1 MEEFLKE
8 LGITKQGRKNENGY
22 YVIDIDD
29 SNEFGKIFSRL
40 DKSDLVDE
48 DEESSSITLDSANIT
63 YLSDDYT
70 ITLMADFENDTDYKL
85 VMREN

>member
-8 LGITKQGRKNENGY
+8 LGITKQGRKNENGF

-29 SNEFGKIFSRL
+29 SDEFGKIFSKL

-63 YLSDDYT
+63 YLGDDYT
-70 ITLMADFENDTDYKL
+70 ITLMGDFENDTDYKL

>member
-8 LGITKQGRKNENGY
+8 LGITKQGRKNENGF

-29 SNEFGKIFSRL
+29 SDEFGKIFSRL

>member
-8 LGITKQGRKNENGY
+8 LGITKQGRKNENGF

-29 SNEFGKIFSRL
+29 SDEFGKIFSKL

-70 ITLMADFENDTDYKL
+70 ITLMGDFENDTDYKL

>member
-8 LGITKQGRKNENGY
+8 LGITKPGRKNENGF

-29 SNEFGKIFSRL
+29 SDEFGRIFSRL

-63 YLSDDYT
+63 YLGDDYT

>member
-8 LGITKQGRKNENGY
+8 LGITKQGKKNENGF
-22 YVIDIDD
+22 YVIDIDNSD
-29 SNEFGKIFSRL
+29 EFGRIFSRL

>member
-8 LGITKQGRKNENGY
+8 LGITKPGRKNENGF

-29 SNEFGKIFSRL
+29 SDEFGRIFSRL

>member
-1 MEEFLKE
+1 MEDFLKE
-8 LGITKQGRKNENGY
+8 IGITKEGKTNENGF

-29 SNEFGKIFSRL
+29 SDEFGRIFSKL

-63 YLSDDYT
+63 YLCDEYT
-70 ITLMADFENDTDYKL
+70 ITLMGDFENDTDYKL

>member
-8 LGITKQGRKNENGY
+8 LGITKQGRKNENGF

-29 SNEFGKIFSRL
+29 SDEFGKIFSRL

-63 YLSDDYT
+63 YLGDDYT
-70 ITLMADFENDTDYKL
+70 ITLMGDFENDTDYKL